1 MGEKD
6 TLYIPLGLK
15 ERNEFWDGFGKEE
28 LIKALI
34 FIAFTGVID
43 IFIYF
48 FKRNIIFSM
57 VFILASIGGS
67 LAMLTK
73 DITNLSAVDQI
84 ENMIRFSK
92 TQKYYPYR
100 QLDEW
105 R

>member
-15 ERNEFWDGFGKEE
+15 ERNEFWDGFGKDEF
-28 LIKALI
+28 IKALI
-34 FIAFTGVID
+34 FITFTGVID
-43 IFIYF
+43 IFIYI
-48 FKRNIIFSM
+48 FKRNIIFSV
-57 VFILASIGGS
+57 VFILVSIGGS

-92 TQKYYPYR
+92 SQKYYPYR